1 MEILGLGEILANL
14 GRPDLLP
21 IHFQQASICL
31 PMKENLAE
39 GSDDS
44 RVNQPRE
51 HCQDE
56 HQAKRWGDMVT
67 HKNSSKVK
75 G

>member
-1 MEILGLGEILANL
+1 
-14 GRPDLLP
+14 
-21 IHFQQASICL
+21 
-31 PMKENLAE
+31 MKENLAE